1 MAGSWSLILMLKKGE
16 KIKIKPRE
24 WFFKHEIDDEVRVKG
39 MGRIFTRDMIIFCNR
54 KAKITSARVRPIGSE
69 EYTID
74 LDKGRYG
81 WQEFMFD
88 RLNLQLELD
97 FGDKNGQASIL

>member
-1 MAGSWSLILMLKKGE
+1 MLKKGE
-16 KIKIKPRE
+16 KIKIKSRD
-24 WFFKHEIDDEVRVKG
+24 WFYENEINDEVGVKG
-39 MGRIFTRDMIIFCNR
+39 MGRIFTRDMIMFCNR
-54 KAKITSARVRPIGSE
+54 KAKITSARVRPSGSE

-97 FGDKNGQASIL
+97 FGDTNERKSLL